1 MAAITLSGLTC
12 RFGAVAAVDGVDLT
26 IPERAFAVILGPSG
40 CGKSTLLRMIAGL
53 ETPTAGQV
61 AIGADDVTPL
71 PPGRRGCA
79 MVFQNYA
86 LYPHMTVAQN
96 IGYALRVAG
105 MPRAERAD
113 RVARVAAT
121 LGLGALLDRRPAQ
134 LSGGQRQRVA
144 MGRAMVRA
152 PRVFLFDEPLSNLDA
167 QLRVQMRLELKR
179 LHRDQGTTSVFVT
192 HDQLEAMTMADLLV
206 VMRGGRVEQAGTPA
220 EVYHRPATRFVA
232 GFVGTPAMNLIPAR
246 LDAAGRA
253 VVAGGWS
260 PCPALAWHGAPGTA
274 VTLGVRPAA
283 VAAQPARP
291 GAPAFAADLIEDV
304 GPERHLHARADWAG
318 GRLDLTLARPAGVAL
333 PAGAFAAAIP
343 AAEAHLFDDET
354 GLRLAPRGGA
364 LAATPDT
371 PTGKETA
378 WAG

>member
-1 MAAITLSGLTC
+1 
-12 RFGAVAAVDGVDLT
+12 
-26 IPERAFAVILGPSG
+26 
-40 CGKSTLLRMIAGL
+40 
-53 ETPTAGQV
+53 
-61 AIGADDVTPL
+61 
-71 PPGRRGCA
+71 
-79 MVFQNYA
+79 
-86 LYPHMTVAQN
+86 
-96 IGYALRVAG
+96 
-105 MPRAERAD
+105 
-113 RVARVAAT
+113 
-121 LGLGALLDRRPAQ
+121 
-134 LSGGQRQRVA
+134 
-144 MGRAMVRA
+144 
-152 PRVFLFDEPLSNLDA
+152 
-167 QLRVQMRLELKR
+167 
-179 LHRDQGTTSVFVT
+179 
-192 HDQLEAMTMADLLV
+192 
-206 VMRGGRVEQAGTPA
+206 
-220 EVYHRPATRFVA
+220 
-232 GFVGTPAMNLIPAR
+232 MNLIPAR

-371 PTGKETA
+371 PTSPTCTSAAMPIRTCTA
-378 WAG
+378 TPRPRCRPRWPRSPGSGPRPTLSWPRATLRMPATPTATAVLPR